1 MQAVLCTATS
11 LLLSL
16 LFLQPTHVKIYKW
29 VDENGKTQY
38 GDRPGSENADI
49 IQLKK
54 EALDSKSLYK
64 PADKRQKLLYVL
76 QEEREEKQE
85 LKAAQ
90 RKKQEEQQQKCATL
104 AAELEDMKNVRY
116 LYEDTDDPFN
126 LRIVSDEE
134 RKRTE

>member
-54 EALDSKSLYK
+54 EALDSKSL
-64 PADKRQKLLYVL
+64 
-76 QEEREEKQE
+76 
-85 LKAAQ
+85 
-90 RKKQEEQQQKCATL
+90 
-104 AAELEDMKNVRY
+104 
-116 LYEDTDDPFN
+116 
-126 LRIVSDEE
+126 S
-134 RKRTE
+134 